1 MEPTIDRNIVNFL
14 DLIRRRY
21 VSGGPG
27 TRPMDL
33 AEKAQF
39 FALDS
44 ILDIATG
51 APMGDLKHDKD
62 VNSYLKSTAEALPIL
77 IMIGSVP
84 PVQVCIIEPSS
95 YSGYFKS
102 CETLFS

>member
-1 MEPTIDRNIVNFL
+1 
-14 DLIRRRY
+14 
-21 VSGGPG
+21 
-27 TRPMDL
+27 MDL

-77 IMIGSVP
+77 IMIGSAP

-95 YSGYFKS
+95 YSGYFES
-102 CETLFS
+102 CETFFF